1 MSAGPRWPPL
11 SFPLFSPSLISLSLL
26 CSAFCNA
33 GEEAAATMASHEADG
48 CAEEGGDETHEAA
61 TGEGYARA
69 AGQPLLV
76 PLKCGCPSRSPN
88 AYSPMQYQINAGDT
102 FWIVSTTKLQNL
114 KQYQAVERVNPTLVP
129 TNLGIGQ
136 IDMFPAACSPP
147 FPAACSPPFVA
158 AAWSPPSE
166 RCRCL
171 VAGGRRQQH
180 QTYPINYF

>member
-1 MSAGPRWPPL
+1 
-11 SFPLFSPSLISLSLL
+11 
-26 CSAFCNA
+26 
-33 GEEAAATMASHEADG
+33 MASHETDG

-76 PLKCGCPSRSPN
+76 LLQCGCPSRSPN

-180 QTYPINYF
+180 QTYPINSF

>member
-1 MSAGPRWPPL
+1 
-11 SFPLFSPSLISLSLL
+11 
-26 CSAFCNA
+26 
-33 GEEAAATMASHEADG
+33 MASHEADG

-114 KQYQAVERVNPTLVP
+114 KQYQAVERVNPTLP
-129 TNLGIGQ
+129 GRL
-136 IDMFPAACSPP
+136 PP
-147 FPAACSPPFVA
+147 NAA
-158 AAWSPPSE
+158 AAWSREGVGSNTRPT
-166 RCRCL
+166 
-171 VAGGRRQQH
+171 Q
-180 QTYPINYF
+180 